1 MRCYIL
7 INIYTIL
14 YIYIYFI
21 ICNTS
26 HIIYMA
32 LFSAYVFAPSLQ
44 RHRCLLRSHADA
56 SAQWRRHCGLE
67 RTDSTSAG
75 SRTRSDT
82 GTDGCT
88 EMAGKETRTPYTPWM
103 LSSLSSVLF
112 E

>member
-1 MRCYIL
+1 
-7 INIYTIL
+7 
-14 YIYIYFI
+14 
-21 ICNTS
+21 
-26 HIIYMA
+26 MA

-75 SRTRSDT
+75 SGIDETLAQMH
-82 GTDGCT
+82 CT

-103 LSSLSSVLF
+103 LSSDDSSVLF